1 MLKVRDADLVTLEIE
16 INNLRTNMMVMAKK
30 KGLIHPETVNRSQKL
45 DRLLNKYDKVKSL
58 K

>member
-1 MLKVRDADLVTLEIE
+1 MKVRDADLVTLEIE
-16 INNLRTNMMVMAKK
+16 INTLRANMMVMAKK

>member
-1 MLKVRDADLVTLEIE
+1 MKVRDADLVTLEIE